1 MKLRWKSAGLHAVLA
16 ALGLIMVYPL
26 IWLFFGTFKTNEEII
41 GSLRLL
47 PNEIDW
53 SAYIIGWLGSGQ
65 FTFGDFF
72 LNTFKLVIPTVLF
85 TTFSSIFIAY
95 GFARF
100 RYPLRKLLFA
110 LMLSTLMLP
119 HTVVIIPKYI
129 LFNYLGWL
137 NTYLPFIVPAIL
149 GSSAF
154 YIFLQYQ
161 FLRGL
166 PKELDE
172 SAFMDGCN
180 SFTILMRILLPLSK
194 PALVSVAIFQFIW
207 TWNDFFNVFIYVN
220 SVSKYTLSLGLR
232 MMMDIE
238 AATNWNQ
245 IMAMSVL
252 TMLPCLLF
260 FFFLQRYFVEGI
272 AKTGIKG

>member
-137 NTYLPFIVPAIL
+137 NTYLPFIVPAVL

-180 SFTILMRILLPLSK
+180 SFAILMRILLPLSK